1 MCRVRLESLEPFAA
15 ITPES
20 RAGLEEAV
28 IYPQIQVQ
36 PTRLWIREEE
46 AKDINTINQSLFLKL
61 RDLTIFFFFPF
72 FPQYM
77 QTAKRGQQGPGRRS
91 MRLSPFDTGLISKCF
106 MKGHTAGLEASWNL
120 VCIKSFSRLKKFRN
134 SSSWEDEVYLHDARQ
149 MSA

>member
-61 RDLTIFFFFPF
+61 RDLTIFFFFLFSPNTCRL
-72 FPQYM
+72 QKG
-77 QTAKRGQQGPGRRS
+77 ASKAQGGGP
-91 MRLSPFDTGLISKCF
+91 
-106 MKGHTAGLEASWNL
+106 
-120 VCIKSFSRLKKFRN
+120 
-134 SSSWEDEVYLHDARQ
+134 
-149 MSA
+149 